1 MWRKDHP
8 LRTLNRSGFSLIELL
23 TVIAIIALLAAIIFP
38 VMSTARERSR
48 QASCISN
55 MNQIQQA
62 LKLYKQ
68 DNNRYPA
75 VLSGYVQPGTSLD
88 NLRTGTLFREY
99 VSTPKTFSCP
109 NSIVTD
115 LSVAIPDPL
124 AGQNLVGLDR
134 PSGGQLYR
142 YDSYTA
148 QVLNFAPG
156 NVQPRYTLAWA
167 NEVQDVPA
175 RQGNDPQIDFTRQ
188 LKFRNPPD
196 DTVVT
201 WCAFHR
207 GGDQSPSRAGAIDL
221 VLFLDGHVD
230 RIPSGQVVN
239 QSTDWRMP
247 YTVRPKP

>member
-1 MWRKDHP
+1 M
-8 LRTLNRSGFSLIELL
+8 RTLNRSGFSLIELL

-48 QASCISN
+48 QANCISN
-55 MNQIQQA
+55 LNQIQQA

-68 DNNRYPA
+68 DNNRFPA
-75 VLSGYVQPGTSLD
+75 VLSGYAQPGTSLD

-99 VSTPKTFSCP
+99 VSTPKSFSCP

-115 LSVAIPDPL
+115 LSVTIPDPL
-124 AGQNLVGLDR
+124 AGQGLIGLDR

-148 QVLNFAPG
+148 QVLNYDPS

-201 WCAFHR
+201 WCSFHR
-207 GGDQSPSRAGAIDL
+207 GGDQSPGRSGAIDL

-230 RIPSGQVVN
+230 RIPSGQLVN
-239 QSTDWRMP
+239 QSSDWRMP